1 MRGFVHGELL
11 IEMEDNVY
19 CKSNGR
25 LFSVIAFLYAR
36 AYQLSPFYQTPD
48 ALPRHS
54 HFIQRGESS

>member
-1 MRGFVHGELL
+1 MLGFVHGELL

-54 HFIQRGESS
+54 HFI